1 MLGLRVGGGH
11 IMLGCPIRRPS
22 MEVRA
27 RRKKDLEWLQ
37 VQVAKAREARRRD
50 RCRIVLLAL
59 RGFTAVQIADKVGCS
74 RRTAQQWVYRYR
86 DEGLEGLRERPRPGQ
101 PKKLATA
108 SEAAFRRRLEAGPT
122 GADGVCTLRGRDIQ
136 RILAKYSLQGVYDLL
151 HRLGYSCLKPRP
163 QHRKNDPA
171 AMAAWL
177 AEAPLLSTTS
187 GKHRSTGK
195 SRSGSRT
202 RRVSDSKAR

>member
-1 MLGLRVGGGH
+1 MDV
-11 IMLGCPIRRPS
+11 RP
-22 MEVRA
+22 

-37 VQVAKAREARRRD
+37 ERVAKERDARLRD
-50 RCRIVLLAL
+50 RCRVVLLAL
-59 RGFTAVQIADKVGCS
+59 RGLMATQIADKVGCS

-86 DEGLEGLRERPRPGQ
+86 DEGLDGLRERPRPGQ

-108 SEAAFRRRLEAGPT
+108 SEAGFRRRLEAGPT
-122 GADGVCTLRGRDIQ
+122 AADGVCTLRGRDLQ
-136 RILAKYSLQGVYDLL
+136 RILAEEFGAKYSLQGVYDLL

-171 AMAAWL
+171 VMAAWL
-177 AEAPLLSTTS
+177 ADAPLLSRTS
-187 GKHRSTGK
+187 GERTSTRK

-202 RRVSDSKAR
+202 RRASDSKAR